1 MFLTEK
7 LKEWG
12 KGREFIFSDYDFELP
27 IRAPIQISHRSGAQ
41 EKIRSRNTNLV
52 VLSVGMCDIT
62 WDKECNILSG
72 Q

>member
-1 MFLTEK
+1 MFLREK

-12 KGREFIFSDYDFELP
+12 KSQEFIFSDYDFELP
-27 IRAPIQISHRSGAQ
+27 IQNLIQIAHRSGA
-41 EKIRSRNTNLV
+41 EDKIWSRNTNLV

-62 WDKECNILSG
+62 WDKECNILRG

>member
-12 KGREFIFSDYDFELP
+12 KGREFIFSDFELP
-27 IRAPIQISHRSGAQ
+27 IRALIQISHRSGAQ
-41 EKIRSRNTNLV
+41 EKIQSRNTNLV